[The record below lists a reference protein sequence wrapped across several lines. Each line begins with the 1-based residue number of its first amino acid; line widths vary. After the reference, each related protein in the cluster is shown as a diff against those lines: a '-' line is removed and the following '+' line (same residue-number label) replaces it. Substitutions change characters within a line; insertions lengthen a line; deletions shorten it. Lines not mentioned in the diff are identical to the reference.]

1 VAQPGDDLVCARC
14 GTTRPPVCAQ
24 CGSTQ
29 FRAVRPGVHAARDAV
44 AALVP
49 RVAVAEVDATTTE
62 VADAPVLV
70 GTEAV
75 LHRITRNDVLPP
87 RLVAFL
93 AFDEELF
100 ATRFRAHEQALWL
113 LARAGR
119 LLGPRGAGGV
129 ALLQTRV
136 PDHAVIRAATTGGV
150 EEFAREETATR
161 RLLELPPFG
170 GLAELAGAPEAV
182 ALATAAV
189 RDADVTVIGGRDGP
203 ALVRASSP
211 EVLAD
216 VLARTDFG
224 PARAR
229 GRLRV
234 EVDPPRV

>member
-1 VAQPGDDLVCARC
+1 VCAE
-14 GTTRPPVCAQ
+14 
-24 CGSTQ
+24 CGSVQ

-49 RVAVAEVDATTTE
+49 RVSVAEVDATTTE
-62 VADAPVLV
+62 IGDAPVLV

-75 LHRITRNDVLPP
+75 LHRLTRNGPLPP

-100 ATRFRAHEQALWL
+100 AARFRAHEQALWL

-119 LLGPRGAGGV
+119 LLGPRGVGGV
-129 ALLQTRV
+129 VLLQTRV
-136 PDHAVIRAATTGGV
+136 PDHAVVRAATTGDLD
-150 EEFAREETATR
+150 EFTREESTTR

-182 ALATAAV
+182 ALAAAV
-189 RDADVTVIGGRDGP
+189 VDDSRVSVLGGRDGP
-203 ALVRASSP
+203 ALVRAPSP
-211 EVLAD
+211 AVLAD